1 MLKGPIKVKMP
12 AIAAQGVNP
21 KPVWPGMKPT
31 SQGGGYQKANTGSK
45 RSMTGANSMKGLE
58 KA

>member
-12 AIAAQGVNP
+12 DVKAQGVNP
-21 KPVWPGMKPT
+21 MPVTPGLKPHT
-31 SQGGGYQKANTGSK
+31 QGGGYQPANTGSK
-45 RSMTGANSMKGLE
+45 KRFTGANSIKGLE